1 MFFWVRLS
9 YYKFS
14 FALTQADITFVGGA
28 DSGTLSTSISNSF
41 SGVDSQ
47 TVQTI
52 EVVGIKWSQIRF
64 VTINGNEAN
73 EFTFSN
79 GRLTIDGLAASLGG
93 GIELLIERT

>member
-1 MFFWVRLS
+1 MFFRVRLS
-9 YYKFS
+9 YCKFS
-14 FALTQADITFVGGA
+14 YEFTQADFTFVGGA

-64 VTINGNEAN
+64 VTINGNEAD

-79 GRLTIDGLAASLGG
+79 GRLTIDGLAESLGG
-93 GIELLIERT
+93 GIEMVIKRT